1 MQWNKCKNKY
11 LQGKTPS
18 TWEVQT
24 LPGEGKRDREAW
36 RGVKAGGGGTNISRI
51 PSFGGRSSNT
61 WSRSPCV
68 QTWSLLGLWLLWNL
82 FAANFKAEKGGEP
95 HERKSSG
102 RKIADIH
109 RANVWSPLKIHSLW
123 FFQSDIKKVK
133 DFINC
138 NVWPN
143 VKYYYLP
150 AWESCLDIRKF
161 LLWEFLSWLASM
173 RMQVRSLPLL
183 SESRIRRCC
192 EPWCRSQTWLGSGIA
207 MAVV

>member
-133 DFINC
+133 TQVFNTIN
-138 NVWPN
+138 
-143 VKYYYLP
+143 YLILQ
-150 AWESCLDIRKF
+150 W
-161 LLWEFLSWLASM
+161 W
-173 RMQVRSLPLL
+173 L
-183 SESRIRRCC
+183 SEWHLHLEIQGYMINSVINKNRN
-192 EPWCRSQTWLGSGIA
+192 QYTL
-207 MAVV
+207 